1 MILVLSM
8 LLSLFSA
15 VDLSVFAAVTVWD
28 GSVADGFAGGSGTE
42 EDPYIIVT
50 AVQLAYFAQ
59 SVNSGDRCYDTYIR
73 MDSDIQLN
81 DTTDWEHWGQT
92 DENGSIISP
101 VNVWTP
107 IGDNQWFNCIF
118 DGNGHIVSGVYI
130 NNEKNNQGL
139 FGECNGTIKNVGVLD
154 SYIHGSG
161 YVGGVGGYG
170 TTVTNCRNACTVIS
184 NGEYSHVGGII
195 AGNGTVENG
204 YYLTDCV
211 TDIDISKYGI
221 ALTETQMRQK
231 ESFAGFDFDAVWTID
246 GSAGNPYPTLI
257 DVRHEAKI
265 FTVTFTDD
273 IGNVISEQEI
283 EDGEAA
289 TAPDMF
295 GYLRSEGDYV
305 YTFDHWEGDYGSVK
319 ADITIKAVLRRTEVI
334 RFLGTSVPVT
344 VDGGVIT
351 AVGAGVATVTV
362 ISEDGG
368 FRAECTITVEAS
380 LAAGDTNGDG
390 VVNVKDLVRLMR
402 YITDNSIEIFSAD
415 VNGDG
420 KVDTKDLVRLMKI
433 IAASK

>member
-1 MILVLSM
+1 MGAVSFHKKRGCGRAVSLILVLTM

-42 EDPYIIVT
+42 EDPYIIMT
-50 AVQLAYFAQ
+50 AEQLAYFAQ
-59 SVNSGDRCYDTYIR
+59 SVNSGDRYYDTYIR

-161 YVGGVGGYG
+161 
-170 TTVTNCRNACTVIS
+170 N
-184 NGEYSHVGGII
+184 VGGII

-221 ALTETQMRQK
+221 ALTESQMRQK

-246 GSAGNPYPTLI
+246 GSAGYPYPTLI

-289 TAPDMF
+289 TAPDMS

>member
-1 MILVLSM
+1 M

-42 EDPYIIVT
+42 EDPYIIMT
-50 AVQLAYFAQ
+50 AEQLAYFAQ
-59 SVNSGDRCYDTYIR
+59 SVNSGDRYYDTYIR

-81 DTTDWEHWGQT
+81 DTTDWEYWGQT

-107 IGDNQWFNCIF
+107 IGEICWFYGVF
-118 DGNGHIVSGVYI
+118 DGNGHTVSGVYI
-130 NNEKNNQGL
+130 NNEKNCQGL

-161 YVGGVGGYG
+161 
-170 TTVTNCRNACTVIS
+170 N
-184 NGEYSHVGGII
+184 VGGII

-221 ALTETQMRQK
+221 ALTESQMRQK

-246 GSAGNPYPTLI
+246 GSAGYPYPTLI

-289 TAPDMF
+289 TAPDMS

>member
-1 MILVLSM
+1 M
-8 LLSLFSA
+8 
-15 VDLSVFAAVTVWD
+15 
-28 GSVADGFAGGSGTE
+28 
-42 EDPYIIVT
+42 
-50 AVQLAYFAQ
+50 
-59 SVNSGDRCYDTYIR
+59 
-73 MDSDIQLN
+73 
-81 DTTDWEHWGQT
+81 
-92 DENGSIISP
+92 
-101 VNVWTP
+101 NVWTP

-161 YVGGVGGYG
+161 
-170 TTVTNCRNACTVIS
+170 N
-184 NGEYSHVGGII
+184 VGGII

-221 ALTETQMRQK
+221 ALTESQMRQK

-246 GSAGNPYPTLI
+246 GSAGYPYPTLI

-289 TAPDMF
+289 TAPDMS

-420 KVDTKDLVRLMKI
+420 KVDTKDPVRLMKI
-433 IAASK
+433 IAASE

>member
-1 MILVLSM
+1 M
-8 LLSLFSA
+8 
-15 VDLSVFAAVTVWD
+15 DLRAA
-28 GSVADGFAGGSGTE
+28 AE
-42 EDPYIIVT
+42 PKRIRNIIMT
-50 AVQLAYFAQ
+50 AEQLAYFAQ
-59 SVNSGDRCYDTYIR
+59 SVNSGDRYYDTYIR

-130 NNEKNNQGL
+130 NNEKNCQGL

-161 YVGGVGGYG
+161 
-170 TTVTNCRNACTVIS
+170 N
-184 NGEYSHVGGII
+184 VGGII

-221 ALTETQMRQK
+221 ALTESQMRQK

-246 GSAGNPYPTLI
+246 GSAGYPYPTLI

-289 TAPDMF
+289 TAPDMS

-305 YTFDHWEGDYGSVK
+305 YTFDHWEGDYGSVR

-433 IAASK
+433 IAASE

>member
-1 MILVLSM
+1 MGAVSFHKKRGCGRAVSLILVLSM

-50 AVQLAYFAQ
+50 AEQLAYFAQ

-161 YVGGVGGYG
+161 
-170 TTVTNCRNACTVIS
+170 N
-184 NGEYSHVGGII
+184 VGGII
-195 AGNGTVENG
+195 AVNGTVENG

-221 ALTETQMRQK
+221 ALTESQMRQK

-246 GSAGNPYPTLI
+246 GSAGYPYPTLI

-289 TAPDMF
+289 TAPDMS

-305 YTFDHWEGDYGSVK
+305 YTFDHWEGDYGSVR

>member
-1 MILVLSM
+1 M
-8 LLSLFSA
+8 
-15 VDLSVFAAVTVWD
+15 
-28 GSVADGFAGGSGTE
+28 
-42 EDPYIIVT
+42 
-50 AVQLAYFAQ
+50 
-59 SVNSGDRCYDTYIR
+59 
-73 MDSDIQLN
+73 
-81 DTTDWEHWGQT
+81 
-92 DENGSIISP
+92 
-101 VNVWTP
+101 WTP
-107 IGDNQWFNCIF
+107 IGDDGWFNGIF
-118 DGNGHIVSGVYI
+118 DGNGHTVSGVYI
-130 NNEKNNQGL
+130 NNEENNQGL
-139 FGECNGTIKNVGVLD
+139 FGECNGTIKNVGVID

-161 YVGGVGGYG
+161 YVGGVVGYG
-170 TTVTNCRNACTVIS
+170 SAVTNCYSTGTVIG
-184 NGEYSHVGGII
+184 NGEYSNIGGII

-221 ALTETQMRQK
+221 ALTESQMRQK
-231 ESFAGFDFDAVWTID
+231 GSFAGFDFDAVWTID
-246 GSAGNPYPTLI
+246 GSAGYPYPTLI

-289 TAPDMF
+289 TAPDMS
-295 GYLRSEGDYV
+295 GYLRSKGDYV

-319 ADITIKAVLRRTEVI
+319 ADITIKAVMRRTEVT

-351 AVGAGVATVTV
+351 AVGVGVATVTV

-368 FRAECTITVEAS
+368 FRAECTVTVETS

-415 VNGDG
+415 VNDDG
-420 KVDTKDLVRLMKI
+420 
-433 IAASK
+433 

>member
-1 MILVLSM
+1 M
-8 LLSLFSA
+8 
-15 VDLSVFAAVTVWD
+15 DLRAA
-28 GSVADGFAGGSGTE
+28 AE
-42 EDPYIIVT
+42 PKRIRNIIMT
-50 AVQLAYFAQ
+50 AEQLAYFAQ
-59 SVNSGDRCYDTYIR
+59 SVNSGDRYYDTYIR

-161 YVGGVGGYG
+161 
-170 TTVTNCRNACTVIS
+170 N
-184 NGEYSHVGGII
+184 VGGII

-221 ALTETQMRQK
+221 ALTESQMRQK
-231 ESFAGFDFDAVWTID
+231 ESFSGFDFDAVWTID
-246 GSAGNPYPTLI
+246 GSAGYPYPTLI

-289 TAPDMF
+289 TAPDMS

-305 YTFDHWEGDYGSVK
+305 YTFDHWEGDYGSVR

>member
-42 EDPYIIVT
+42 EDPYIIMT
-50 AVQLAYFAQ
+50 AEQLAYFAQ
-59 SVNSGDRCYDTYIR
+59 SVNSGDRYYDTYIR

-81 DTTDWEHWGQT
+81 DTTDGEHWGQT

-107 IGDNQWFNCIF
+107 IGDNQWLNCIF
-118 DGNGHIVSGVYI
+118 DGNGHTVSGVYI

-161 YVGGVGGYG
+161 
-170 TTVTNCRNACTVIS
+170 N
-184 NGEYSHVGGII
+184 VGGII

-221 ALTETQMRQK
+221 ALTESQMRQK

-246 GSAGNPYPTLI
+246 GSAGYPYPTLI

-289 TAPDMF
+289 TAPDMS

-305 YTFDHWEGDYGSVK
+305 YTFDHWDDDYGSVR